1 MKKSKPFE
9 NPKSKLKAWF
19 LHGSAYCKKTAGIL
33 YQNARPFLALKYW
46 PLYGLA
52 FCLGLYLW
60 GPGHGFQKLK
70 TWQKNTFPQTNQVQS
85 RETLELQL
93 KRLKRQ
99 LQTSQ
104 NLQKGPV
111 FDPVVFS
118 RPASGQI
125 VQGFDWFESGNSWR
139 LHTGVDIGM
148 PPGSNIIAAAAGTIE
163 KTRMSEDGT
172 YSVTVN
178 HGDGWTSI
186 YSNLATIMVKEGQA
200 VIKGVIIGTSD
211 AKGCDP
217 AIPSFHFGIYHD
229 GQALDPQKLVPG
241 LTD

>member
-1 MKKSKPFE
+1 MKKSKRFVT
-9 NPKSKLKAWF
+9 PKSKLKAWF
-19 LHGSAYCKKTAGIL
+19 LHGSHYCKKIAGIL

-46 PLYGLA
+46 PIYGLA

-70 TWQKNTFPQTNQVQS
+70 TWQNNVFSKKSQVQS

-93 KRLKRQ
+93 KQLRRQ
-99 LQTSQ
+99 LQATQ
-104 NLQKGPV
+104 NLPKDPA
-111 FDPVVFS
+111 FDPITFS
-118 RPASGQI
+118 RPALGQI

-148 PPGSNIIAAAAGTIE
+148 PPGSNIIAAAAGSIE
-163 KTRMSEDGT
+163 KVQESAGGT

-178 HGDGWTSI
+178 HSDGWKSI
-186 YSNLATIMVKEGQA
+186 YTNLATIMVKEGQTI
-200 VIKGVIIGTSD
+200 IKGVIIGTSGT
-211 AKGCDP
+211 KGCEP
-217 AIPSFHFGIYHD
+217 SIPSFHFGIYHD
-229 GQALDPQKLVPG
+229 GQAMDPQKLVPG